1 MCNKTNPKHPNLFHK
16 TVIRE
21 HCNKK
26 VKRKKYLKNA
36 LTHTRHDTHKSAN
49 ISRNFSSENPNAAAS
64 HVPCRVCD
72 IFLVSCKFHQ
82 GRLAMM
88 RPATATQFKMSRE
101 KGTRNATHLTF
112 DSHHSV
118 QQAARRVRGQR
129 AEHFLFF
136 SQIVECSALFACAFF
151 TFISVLFFLYL
162 YTLIVCSVRSFLYV
176 PFPFVCFGFFR
187 FSDYFYVFNLER

>member
-1 MCNKTNPKHPNLFHK
+1 MCNKTTPKHPNLFHK

-49 ISRNFSSENPNAAAS
+49 ISRNFSSENPNAAS

-82 GRLAMM
+82 AVGDDA
-88 RPATATQFKMSRE
+88 AGGDSDTVQNVTRE
-101 KGTRNATHLTF
+101 RHAQRNAF
-112 DSHHSV
+112 DIWQSPQCTVGRASRQRAKGRALYV
-118 QQAARRVRGQR
+118 FFPNRRVLCFVRLCV
-129 AEHFLFF
+129 FLHLFQFF
-136 SQIVECSALFACAFF
+136 SSYIC
-151 TFISVLFFLYL
+151 
-162 YTLIVCSVRSFLYV
+162 TLL
-176 PFPFVCFGFFR
+176 
-187 FSDYFYVFNLER
+187 

>member
-1 MCNKTNPKHPNLFHK
+1 MCNKTTPKHPNLFHK

-26 VKRKKYLKNA
+26 VKRKYLKNA

-49 ISRNFSSENPNAAAS
+49 ISRNFSSDRENPNAAS

-88 RPATATQFKMSRE
+88 RPATVTQFKMSRE

-118 QQAARRVRGQR
+118 Q
-129 AEHFLFF
+129 
-136 SQIVECSALFACAFF
+136 
-151 TFISVLFFLYL
+151 
-162 YTLIVCSVRSFLYV
+162 
-176 PFPFVCFGFFR
+176 
-187 FSDYFYVFNLER
+187 

>member
-1 MCNKTNPKHPNLFHK
+1 MELSITFKKYIHTYMCNKTTPKHPNLFHK

-49 ISRNFSSENPNAAAS
+49 ISRNFSSDRENPNAAS

-118 QQAARRVRGQR
+118 Q
-129 AEHFLFF
+129 
-136 SQIVECSALFACAFF
+136 
-151 TFISVLFFLYL
+151 
-162 YTLIVCSVRSFLYV
+162 
-176 PFPFVCFGFFR
+176 
-187 FSDYFYVFNLER
+187 